1 MGSKRER
8 EFICQGNSECSKPSE
23 WQRLIKFLKS
33 EISQRE
39 KMVLFLKSKKALIG
53 DFKDNPV
60 SKKEEKQ
67 VKSVHQQ
74 QNVHK
79 KECHICKE
87 SDHVIT
93 KNENGQE
100 VIQYYTCR
108 KFVEMSLDERRKAL
122 YERKLCAGC
131 LEPGMRFNSKH
142 NCPNTYTCQ
151 NDSHKKY
158 ARGWHVLVCM
168 RHRDD
173 VENQKLLQ
181 KFKTDVLGKH
191 KFEQFTKNINTSYHS
206 GLCGN
211 NVQLAKEDVQDDT
224 IFLFQTIKVGDV
236 PLNLFFD
243 SGCGDMVIRKD
254 AVDILQQQG
263 RATLLSPGP
272 ITFTGVGDKRSVS
285 EHGTYTVRLPLLN
298 GNDATISGLCLD
310 KVTADFPK
318 YYLQKVAK
326 DVEAMGK
333 SEGVNWK
340 DLPILPSQVGGR
352 TDVIIGLKYKKYFPR
367 ESHMFKTGLTVYSSY
382 FKGIDGTVG
391 TIGGPHHEFSKAA
404 KRHFKGTHANYRFAY
419 YIPPVNFYQENF
431 QLTCQ
436 VPLLGSKSDTACD
449 FHAIECNMD
458 YAVGTFVSTKK
469 PLKCIKEFDQVENAG
484 TEISYRCV
492 NCRNCPECKKCPR
505 LDSVTIQEE
514 VEQSIIDRS
523 VHVDTNCR
531 VTTAA
536 LPFVVNPDLRLER
549 NEHLALKIYKSQV
562 RKVENR
568 PNDKL
573 AVIQS
578 ENKLQKLGFV
588 DFVDNLSKN
597 EQEEITGKLQNFIP
611 WRTVWNEKSVS
622 TPCRLVFDAS
632 HITKTGVSLNSLLAK
647 GVNSMNKLVEIL
659 IRWTTHKFA
668 FHTDIQKMYNA
679 VRLQSSHWRYQMY
692 LWRDDLDVERP
703 PRQKV
708 IKTLIYGVRSSGNLA
723 ERGLRQTAELIKSEF
738 PRACEIIMNDLYVDD
753 CLSGEDSLDELLKST
768 DTLDLALGKGGFTL
782 KGITY
787 SGNDPPSHL
796 TETGDSVIVGGLK
809 WFPKGD
815 FISINCG

>member
-1 MGSKRER
+1 
-8 EFICQGNSECSKPSE
+8 
-23 WQRLIKFLKS
+23 
-33 EISQRE
+33 
-39 KMVLFLKSKKALIG
+39 
-53 DFKDNPV
+53 
-60 SKKEEKQ
+60 
-67 VKSVHQQ
+67 
-74 QNVHK
+74 
-79 KECHICKE
+79 
-87 SDHVIT
+87 
-93 KNENGQE
+93 
-100 VIQYYTCR
+100 
-108 KFVEMSLDERRKAL
+108 
-122 YERKLCAGC
+122 
-131 LEPGMRFNSKH
+131 
-142 NCPNTYTCQ
+142 
-151 NDSHKKY
+151 
-158 ARGWHVLVCM
+158 
-168 RHRDD
+168 
-173 VENQKLLQ
+173 
-181 KFKTDVLGKH
+181 
-191 KFEQFTKNINTSYHS
+191 
-206 GLCGN
+206 
-211 NVQLAKEDVQDDT
+211 
-224 IFLFQTIKVGDV
+224 
-236 PLNLFFD
+236 
-243 SGCGDMVIRKD
+243 
-254 AVDILQQQG
+254 
-263 RATLLSPGP
+263 
-272 ITFTGVGDKRSVS
+272 
-285 EHGTYTVRLPLLN
+285 
-298 GNDATISGLCLD
+298 
-310 KVTADFPK
+310 
-318 YYLQKVAK
+318 
-326 DVEAMGK
+326 MGK

-404 KRHFKGTHANYRFAY
+404 KRHFKGTHASYRFAY
-419 YIPPVNFYQENF
+419 NIPPVNFYQENF

-436 VPLLGSKSDTACD
+436 VPLLGSKSDTACA

-632 HITKTGVSLNSLLAK
+632 HSTKTGVSLNSLLAK

-753 CLSGEDSLDELLKST
+753 CLSGEDSLDEFLKST

-815 FISINCG
+815 FISINCGEINFSKKERGRKSSNQKGVIPETLTRRDCAGKVAEVFDPLGRVTPIISMFKLDLHELTTRKLDWDDKIPEDLHRVWVDNFKHISQISEIKFNRAIVPENAINLNIETIDKADASSQMICVAIYARFKLTTGGFSCQLIFAKSRLVPKDMTTPRAELLAATLNATCGHVVKVSFGDLHTGCLKLTDSQVALFWIGCTRSALKMWVRNRVIEINRLAEANLWR